1 MSEDSIPVGEER
13 PHELS
18 DERGS
23 LTDSKHKDDDHQH
36 QGDVTVL
43 RRCRRL
49 GTLHTDRQ
57 TDRPRYFTTS
67 DMELGHILWPSD
79 PVIDPRI
86 QRPGDPVDPVTLF
99 YNELQMST
107 NVCNGQEVCQ
117 FLSLFARFWK
127 VKFWRSFIKCQYF
140 NDGWTDFHKNI
151 IYLYLRLLFE
161 NWKTRVSHRVKM
173 MTRWPGRER
182 WPKWPIY
189 PVTQWPSSMSAMH
202 DICSNSRR
210 LTPSH
215 RLTTLL

>member
-1 MSEDSIPVGEER
+1 MSEDAIPVGEER

-107 NVCNGQEVCQ
+107 NVFNGQEVCQ

-151 IYLYLRLLFE
+151 YLYIFILGFFS
-161 NWKTRVSHRVKM
+161 KTGKLGSHTGSKWWPGDPDVKGDPNDPF
-173 MTRWPGRER
+173 TRWLNDLVPCLQCMTSVAIAG
-182 WPKWPIY
+182 
-189 PVTQWPSSMSAMH
+189 V
-202 DICSNSRR
+202 
-210 LTPSH
+210 
-215 RLTTLL
+215 